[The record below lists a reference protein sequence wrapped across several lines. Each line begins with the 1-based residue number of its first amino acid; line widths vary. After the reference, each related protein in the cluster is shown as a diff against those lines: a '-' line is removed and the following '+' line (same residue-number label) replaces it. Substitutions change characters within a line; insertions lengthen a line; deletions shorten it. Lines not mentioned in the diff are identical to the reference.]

1 MLAQLSE
8 GIPGDKESGKREA
21 TQDKKKTTIH
31 DKKMARLFWDI

>member
-21 TQDKKKTTIH
+21 TQDKKKKNTIH
-31 DKKMARLFWDI
+31 DKKMARLF

>member
-8 GIPGDKESGKREA
+8 GIPGDKESGKIEA
-21 TQDKKKTTIH
+21 TQDKKNTIH

>member
-21 TQDKKKTTIH
+21 TQDKKKNH
-31 DKKMARLFWDI
+31 DTR